1 MLMNLIN
8 LTYEAH
14 SLGRSLD
21 AHLLHRFGAEYHAP
35 LLLNPH
41 PNIVRVRHHYQGDT
55 SHFRS
60 YLHLLVPPSLDVPI
74 EMARR
79 TTFLVLDQYPQT
91 LQSFMEGQLREGL
104 VPPADRLWQQ
114 FVLQLVYQLLAALG
128 FLQRHHVVHR
138 DIKADNVFLDWR
150 LRPVLG
156 DFGFARTLRGYGG
169 QALPFTDKD
178 QVFAGN
184 PHAWAPELC
193 RLSRTDPDTLP
204 QPVSGYDPSNLFTR
218 CRSLGACVRVTP
230 LHPHPNPSPFT
241 RYSGLSVSIGRPV
254 VPVHVCVHKL
264 CTLQIAFPP
273 SHIPHPTT
281 SLSLPALLPIYS
293 AVDTLTLLSS
303 LCMCEW

>member
-60 YLHLLVPPSLDVPI
+60 YLPLLVPPSLDVPI

-91 LQSFMEGQLREGL
+91 LQSFMEGQLREGP
-104 VPPADRLWQQ
+104 VPPADRLWPQ

-128 FLQRHHVVHR
+128 FLLRHYVVHR

-193 RLSRTDPDTLP
+193 RLSRTDPGTLP
-204 QPVSGYDPSNLFTR
+204 QPVSGHDPSNLFTR
-218 CRSLGACVRVTP
+218 LRCLGACVRVTP
-230 LHPHPNPSPFT
+230 STLHP
-241 RYSGLSVSIGRPV
+241 
-254 VPVHVCVHKL
+254 
-264 CTLQIAFPP
+264 
-273 SHIPHPTT
+273 PHPQPPV
-281 SLSLPALLPIYS
+281 LLHAVPACQCPL
-293 AVDTLTLLSS
+293 AVQ
-303 LCMCEW
+303 